1 MAQLKTTF
9 AGLTLNNPIIISS
22 SGLTN
27 SLAKIQKLEE
37 AGAGA
42 VILKSVFEE
51 QINMQAG
58 SMQGYGSPEADDYL
72 GAYVRSH
79 ALNEHITLI
88 EDVKKHCKIPVIAS
102 INCYSDSEWTDFARL
117 MEEAGADAL
126 ELNILSLQTSKDYTP
141 GSFEQRHIDILRHI
155 KKVVRIPVIMKLG
168 SNLTNPV
175 ALINQLYANGAAA
188 VVLFNR
194 FYQPDIQIDNL
205 TFTTANVMSSP
216 SELSDRIRW
225 TAIASA
231 EVPQLDYAVS
241 GGVHNGK
248 GVIKSLLS
256 GAAAVEVCSVIY
268 QHGNQMIEEMK
279 KELAEWM
286 DDKGYDSIAQFKGK
300 MNVSAAGD
308 INPFERTQFMK
319 YYSNHEE

>member
-1 MAQLKTTF
+1 M
-9 AGLTLNNPIIISS
+9 S
-22 SGLTN
+22 
-27 SLAKIQKLEE
+27 
-37 AGAGA
+37 
-42 VILKSVFEE
+42 
-51 QINMQAG
+51 
-58 SMQGYGSPEADDYL
+58 
-72 GAYVRSH
+72 
-79 ALNEHITLI
+79 
-88 EDVKKHCKIPVIAS
+88 
-102 INCYSDSEWTDFARL
+102 RL

-300 MNVSAAGD
+300 MNASAAGD

>member
-42 VILKSVFEE
+42 VVLKSVFEE

-141 GSFEQRHIDILRHI
+141 GSFEQRHIDILCHI
-155 KKVVRIPVIMKLG
+155 KKEDDDHG
-168 SNLTNPV
+168 SEVYKTCRFPAQ
-175 ALINQLYANGAAA
+175 ALPGIGECAGGH
-188 VVLFNR
+188 
-194 FYQPDIQIDNL
+194 P
-205 TFTTANVMSSP
+205 P
-216 SELSDRIRW
+216 CLSDYGR
-225 TAIASA
+225 
-231 EVPQLDYAVS
+231 VL
-241 GGVHNGK
+241 
-248 GVIKSLLS
+248 
-256 GAAAVEVCSVIY
+256 
-268 QHGNQMIEEMK
+268 
-279 KELAEWM
+279 
-286 DDKGYDSIAQFKGK
+286 
-300 MNVSAAGD
+300 
-308 INPFERTQFMK
+308 
-319 YYSNHEE
+319 

>member
-42 VILKSVFEE
+42 VVLKSVFEE

-88 EDVKKHCKIPVIAS
+88 
-102 INCYSDSEWTDFARL
+102 
-117 MEEAGADAL
+117 EEAGADAL

-300 MNVSAAGD
+300 MNASAAGD

>member
-1 MAQLKTTF
+1 MAQLTTTY
-9 AGLTLNNPIIISS
+9 AGLSLKNPIIISS

-27 SLAKIQKLEE
+27 SAHKIKELEE

-42 VILKSVFEE
+42 VVLKSVFEE
-51 QINMQAG
+51 QISMQAG
-58 SMQGYGSPEADDYL
+58 NMQGYGSSEADEYL

-88 EDVKKHCKIPVIAS
+88 QEAKKTCTIPVIAS
-102 INCYSDSEWTDFARL
+102 INCYSDNEWVDFAVM
-117 MEEAGADAL
+117 MEQAGADAL
-126 ELNILSLQTSKDYTP
+126 EVNILSLQTDKDYKF

-168 SNLTNPV
+168 SNLTNPI

-194 FYQPDIQIDNL
+194 FYQPDINIETQK
-205 TFTTANVMSSP
+205 FTNSNVMSSP
-216 SELSDRIRW
+216 NELADKIRW
-225 TAIASA
+225 TAIASS

-241 GGVHNGK
+241 GGVHCGK
-248 GVIKSLLS
+248 GVIKSILA
-256 GAAAVEVCSVIY
+256 GATAVQICSIIY
-268 QHGNQMIEEMK
+268 QYGNKEIENMK
-279 KELAEWM
+279 QELSLWM
-286 DDKGYDSIAQFKGK
+286 DENGYETITQFKGK
-300 MNVSAAGD
+300 MNASAAGD

-319 YYSNHEE
+319 YYSCYE